1 MWKPRSLIFNDLY
14 KFTMQNVALKLFP
27 NERVKYRLFI
37 RKPREFPE
45 NFAEKLR
52 EAVDRHSILSLT
64 AKEYTYVREN
74 CPYFDHVYLDYLKNY
89 RYDPSEV
96 TVGQPKKNEIYLDID
111 GLWHRTLPWEVTL
124 MHTISELYFEG
135 YPLPK
140 REILKDINV
149 SKAKRYLENRISLY
163 DMGTRRG
170 HSFENHCNVLEDF
183 LSVPDMRESL
193 KGTSNVYLAMTLGL
207 KPIGT
212 KAHEFYSMMAAIYG
226 FIHANTAAMEKW
238 YEVYKGALAIEL
250 PDTFTTNAF
259 LHAFDYKWAKLS
271 DGVRQDSGNPFDFAI
286 KLIQHYNIL
295 GINHKTKSLFFSD
308 SLNDKKVVDINN
320 WLLSTY
326 GRKGDFG
333 VGTTI
338 SNDIPGIEPLNMVI
352 KLVGRYYGSLLVPT
366 VKISDDVGKN
376 TGDPGMVKLCHETF
390 ANYAQQFPPSKE
402 NFLR

>member
-37 RKPREFPE
+37 RKPREFE
-45 NFAEKLR
+45 DNFIRRLR
-52 EAVDRHSILSLT
+52 DAIDRHNILSLT
-64 AKEYTYVREN
+64 KSEFEFVREN
-74 CPYFDHVYLDYLKNY
+74 CPFFDHVYLDYLKNY

-96 TVGQPKKNEIYLDID
+96 TVGQSSKNEIFLDID

-124 MHTISELYFEG
+124 MHTISELYFES
-135 YPLPK
+135 YPIPE
-140 REILKDINV
+140 RSILKEINV
-149 SKAKRYLENRISLY
+149 SKAKRYLENEISLY
-163 DMGTRRG
+163 DMGTRRA

-183 LSVPDMRESL
+183 LSVPNMRDSL

-250 PDTFTTNAF
+250 PDTFTTDAF
-259 LHAFDYKWAKLS
+259 LHSFNYKWAKLS
-271 DGVRQDSGNPFDFAI
+271 DGVRQDSASPFDFAT
-286 KLIQHYNIL
+286 KFIQHYNIL
-295 GINHKTKSLFFSD
+295 GINHKTKNLFFSD
-308 SLNDKKVVDINN
+308 SLNDKKAIDIDK
-320 WLLSTY
+320 WLFSTY

-333 VGTTI
+333 VGTAI

-352 KLVGRYYGSLLVPT
+352 KLVGRYYGQFFVPT

-376 TGDPGMVKLCHETF
+376 TGDQGMVKLCRDTF
-390 ANYAQQFPPSKE
+390 ANYAQYLQPSEKV
-402 NFLR
+402 FSR